1 LPGTSETNRWCSKC
15 LQTSSHDEIDCPIYK
30 MRRTCGKRG
39 PFGFFQT
46 HHCKDSSSEG
56 EGNDPSADI
65 YDLIDP
71 EAL

>member
-1 LPGTSETNRWCSKC
+1 
-15 LQTSSHDEIDCPIYK
+15 
-30 MRRTCGKRG
+30 M
-39 PFGFFQT
+39 
-46 HHCKDSSSEG
+46 HHCKDSSSKE

>member
-1 LPGTSETNRWCSKC
+1 MC
-15 LQTSSHDEIDCPIYK
+15 Q
-30 MRRTCGKRG
+30 TCGKRG

-46 HHCKDSSSEG
+46 HNCKDSLLEE

-65 YDLIDP
+65 YNLIDP